1 MCHTKTVHDVGQD
14 RSALGSFYLD
24 TIQDAQDSTRLP
36 SGTTDVKVNDVSIT
50 FKVDT
55 GAEVTAISE
64 ATLKV
69 LDSPEVNKPTKKLCG
84 PNGQP
89 LHLIGS
95 LTVTMSQKQHQC
107 NQDIFVVK
115 QLKHN
120 LLGLPAIKALHLLA
134 VLNNLELLLS
144 NNNSP
149 ICLQD
154 WALSRLIMKF
164 E

>member
-1 MCHTKTVHDVGQD
+1 MVHDVEQD
-14 RSALGSFYLD
+14 RSAVDSFYLD
-24 TIQDAQDSTRLP
+24 TIQDAQDSTFW
-36 SGTTDVKVNDVSIT
+36 TTDVKVNDASIT

-55 GAEVTAISE
+55 VAKVTAISE

-69 LDSPEVNKPTKKLCG
+69 LGSPEVNKPTKKFCG

-95 LTVTMSQKQHQC
+95 LTATMSQKQHQC

-120 LLGLPAIKALHLLA
+120 LLGLPAFRP
-134 VLNNLELLLS
+134 VG
-144 NNNSP
+144 SP
-149 ICLQD
+149 Q
-154 WALSRLIMKF
+154 
-164 E
+164 